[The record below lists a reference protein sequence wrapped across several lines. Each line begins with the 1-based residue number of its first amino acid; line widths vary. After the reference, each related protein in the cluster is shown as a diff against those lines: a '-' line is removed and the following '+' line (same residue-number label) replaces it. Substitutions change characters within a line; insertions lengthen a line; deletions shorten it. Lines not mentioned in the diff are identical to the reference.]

1 MRTVDKVP
9 LARVGMWLLGVWNRA
24 KWGRDAA
31 HHVAEKEKE
40 GKPQW

>member
-1 MRTVDKVP
+1 MGTADKVR
-9 LARVGMWLLGVWNRA
+9 LAGVGTWLLGVWNRV

-40 GKPQW
+40 GKPQ